1 MYLSRVELD
10 TSKKQTQVALVSP
23 NKFHGAIENA
33 FDYAKEN
40 RTRNLWRIDKL
51 NGKMYLLLVSKDKPD
66 LTNFARQFG
75 KKLLSYETKE
85 YGRFIDKLS
94 NETVWQFRLIA
105 NPTKC
110 VKKEKGRGKRV
121 AHITPEHQT
130 QWLIKQAQKY
140 GFHVDEKRVQVKE
153 SKWLMFNK
161 QGKHMV
167 RALAVTYEGKLEITD
182 GDKFRIALVDGI
194 GREKAYGMGLLTI
207 VRTEL

>member
-1 MYLSRVELD
+1 
-10 TSKKQTQVALVSP
+10 
-23 NKFHGAIENA
+23 
-33 FDYAKEN
+33 
-40 RTRNLWRIDKL
+40 
-51 NGKMYLLLVSKDKPD
+51 MYLLLVSKDKPD

-182 GDKFRIALVDGI
+182 VDKFRIALVDGI

>member
-23 NKFHGAIENA
+23 NKFHGSIENA

-182 GDKFRIALVDGI
+182 VDKFRIALVDGI